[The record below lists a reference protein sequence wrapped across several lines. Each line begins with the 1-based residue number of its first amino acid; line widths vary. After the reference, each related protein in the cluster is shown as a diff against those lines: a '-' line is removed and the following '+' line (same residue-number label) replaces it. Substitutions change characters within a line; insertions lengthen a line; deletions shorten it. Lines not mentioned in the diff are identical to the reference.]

1 MIKSLLT
8 TFLLMAATFSA
19 FADEAPAP
27 DTGDTAWLLVSAA
40 FVLLMLPG

>member
-1 MIKSLLT
+1 MRKLLLTLT
-8 TFLLMAATFSA
+8 TFAFAFSA